1 MCLNFRYMTLTCKVN
16 HATPR
21 TLAHYVC
28 YALQVMYT
36 LCDSGVALGEDVG
49 PSHMDGAGSLEGKY
63 GGG

>member
-1 MCLNFRYMTLTCKVN
+1 MCLIFRYMTLTCKVN

-21 TLAHYVC
+21 TLTHYAC